1 MKNAQIITIVNNK
14 GGVGKTTTAI
24 NMAIGLAQLLKIVK
38 IQNQCKPQGHYKG

>member
-1 MKNAQIITIVNNK
+1 MKNAQIIAIVNNK

-38 IQNQCKPQGHYKG
+38 IQNQCKPQSHYKG